1 MDATVKFLKES
12 LVEKIKKLWQQ
23 NVLSKTSNPL
33 ICFKIEFPKKYAIYE
48 KNNQFCPSSELK
60 NGQFSLCEQDH
71 IVYRI
76 ESQIEWKTIDTKIET
91 SKNL

>member
-1 MDATVKFLKES
+1 M
-12 LVEKIKKLWQQ
+12 EKMKKLRQQ
-23 NVLSKTSNPL
+23 NVLSKITDPL
-33 ICFKIEFPKKYAIYE
+33 TCFQIEIRKKYAFYE
-48 KNNQFCPSSELK
+48 KNNQFCPFSELK